1 MNSNLITIQ
10 KTAKML
16 GVSAQTLRRWD
27 ESGRLASV
35 RGENNYRYYKKE
47 DIDEY
52 IKNNIKDIFKM
63 ARSWVLNKEGAE
75 PQSDFYCKDVYVFKA
90 RSDRLEKELSE
101 TEATQKIYAS
111 VGSVVGEIGNNS
123 FDHNL
128 GNWPDIRGIF
138 FAYDLTKK
146 IVVLA
151 DRGQGILA
159 TLKKVKPEL
168 NNHSDAL
175 KTAFTEIISGRA
187 PEARGNGLKF
197 VKRMVTTYNLKLF
210 FQTGDA
216 TLDIDKKNQELKIK
230 QSTVN
235 FHGCLALIQ
244 Y

>member
-1 MNSNLITIQ
+1 MDINLITI
-10 KTAKML
+10 KKASEIL
-16 GVSAQTLRRWD
+16 GVSTQTLRRWD
-27 ESGRLASV
+27 ESGRLVSV
-35 RGENNYRYYKKE
+35 RGKNNYRYYKKE
-47 DIDEY
+47 DINEY
-52 IKNNIKDIFKM
+52 IKNNLKDIFKM
-63 ARSWVLNKEGAE
+63 AKNWTLNKEGTE
-75 PQSDFYCKDVYVFKA
+75 PQSDFYCKDIYIFKA
-90 RSDRLEKELSE
+90 RADKLERELNKTKATKEM
-101 TEATQKIYAS
+101 YAL
-111 VGSVVGEIGNNS
+111 VGSIVGEIGNNS

-138 FAYDLTKK
+138 FAYDLTKR
-146 IVVLA
+146 IVILA

-168 NNHSDAL
+168 NNHLDAL

-197 VKRMVTTYNLKLF
+197 VKKMVMTYNLNLF

-216 TLDIDKKNQELKIK
+216 ILNIYKKNKKLEIK